1 MAIASMI
8 VQPANDAVDRVIAEL
23 TGISGVTVHTTTPNN
38 QIIVVVE
45 APSLDDVNFLAKT
58 MELIPGVAGVFPT
71 YVYTEDD

>member
-23 TGISGVTVHTTTPNN
+23 TGIFGVTVHTTTPNN

-45 APSLDDVNFLAKT
+45 APSLDDVNFSCQDHGINSRRCRSLPN
-58 MELIPGVAGVFPT
+58 LCLYRG
-71 YVYTEDD
+71 